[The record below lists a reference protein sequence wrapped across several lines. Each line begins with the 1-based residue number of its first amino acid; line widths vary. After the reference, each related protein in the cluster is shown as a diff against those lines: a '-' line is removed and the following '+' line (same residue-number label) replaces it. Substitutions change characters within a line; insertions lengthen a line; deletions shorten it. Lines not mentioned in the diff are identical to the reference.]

1 MRQIVSGVTIYLI
14 FYLFATIKWFL
25 TRFWIV
31 FFFFIFSF
39 CLAHLFLYLE
49 SSIGKEEQNI
59 LTLYYFHLIATF
71 DCYPLLTLA
80 SNAGSEL
87 FMSTN
92 DNPKTKTM
100 ITYVD
105 GGFPTGQYEYD
116 RHDQLR
122 SLTYQNY
129 YSTEN
134 NFFFFWWK
142 ILAFWLA
149 DYYGLAFFS
158 KVSFALRGESDY
170 CSRDWQANLTVD
182 CLTDLMEE

>member
-1 MRQIVSGVTIYLI
+1 MS
-14 FYLFATIKWFL
+14 
-25 TRFWIV
+25 
-31 FFFFIFSF
+31 FFFIFSF

-134 NFFFFWWK
+134 NFFFF
-142 ILAFWLA
+142 
-149 DYYGLAFFS
+149 
-158 KVSFALRGESDY
+158 GE
-170 CSRDWQANLTVD
+170 RF
-182 CLTDLMEE
+182 

>member
-1 MRQIVSGVTIYLI
+1 M
-14 FYLFATIKWFL
+14 
-25 TRFWIV
+25 
-31 FFFFIFSF
+31 
-39 CLAHLFLYLE
+39 
-49 SSIGKEEQNI
+49 GKKSKTYY
-59 LTLYYFHLIATF
+59 TLYYFHLIATS

-129 YSTEN
+129 YNTEN
-134 NFFFFWWK
+134 
-142 ILAFWLA
+142 I
-149 DYYGLAFFS
+149 FFS
-158 KVSFALRGESDY
+158 FGE
-170 CSRDWQANLTVD
+170 RF
-182 CLTDLMEE
+182 

>member
-1 MRQIVSGVTIYLI
+1 MSRFLHGIKFEEPTLI
-14 FYLFATIKWFL
+14 CLAPTFVLVAQL
-25 TRFWIV
+25 LDAPNSFWCHDLPHLLLVRNNQVV
-31 FFFFIFSF
+31 FNTLLNCLFFFIFSF

-116 RHDQLR
+116 RQDQLR

-134 NFFFFWWK
+134 NFF
-142 ILAFWLA
+142 
-149 DYYGLAFFS
+149 
-158 KVSFALRGESDY
+158 SFGE
-170 CSRDWQANLTVD
+170 RF
-182 CLTDLMEE
+182 